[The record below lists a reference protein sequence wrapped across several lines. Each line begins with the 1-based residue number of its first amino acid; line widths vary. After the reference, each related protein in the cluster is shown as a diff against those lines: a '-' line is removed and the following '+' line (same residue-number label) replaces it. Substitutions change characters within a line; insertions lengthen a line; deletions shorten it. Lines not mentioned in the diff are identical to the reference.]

1 VSSTP
6 AATVGLVAGAGR
18 LPFEVARGARR
29 AGCRVVA
36 AAFYGFADGA
46 LEAEVDAIQW
56 VRLGEL
62 GALFGALRDAGAQ
75 EAVVAGNVPKENLF
89 AGSDLI
95 RLDERGAAF
104 LAALSSRSD
113 DAILRGL
120 GDAIEGEG
128 IHVLSQATYT
138 EHLLAPAGAFG
149 RTRPTPEQLADVAF
163 AWPLAKEIGR
173 LDIGQTLVV
182 RDRSVL
188 AVEAIEGTDAAIR
201 RGGALGR
208 GSVCVVKIWKPGQ
221 DPRFDFP
228 TIGPDTLVTLSEAGV
243 GQRAVEAGRTRVLER
258 EVVVQRPDEHGNA
271 HHGVG
276 DAGPGGDRCALAA

>member
-1 VSSTP
+1 VSGAP

-18 LPFEVARGARR
+18 LPFEVARGARS
-29 AGCRVVA
+29 AGCRVAA
-36 AAFYGFADGA
+36 AAFYGFADPA
-46 LEAEVDAIQW
+46 LEAEVDSIRW

-62 GALFGALRDAGAQ
+62 AALFGALREADAR
-75 EAVVAGNVPKENLF
+75 EAVVAGNVPKEHLF

-120 GDAIEGEG
+120 GDAIEAEG
-128 IHVLSQATYT
+128 VRVLSQATYAQ
-138 EHLLAPAGAFG
+138 HLLAPAGPLG
-149 RTRPTPEQLADVAF
+149 RVAPTPEQLADVAF

-208 GSVCVVKIWKPGQ
+208 GSVCVVKVWKPGQ

-243 GQRAVEAGRTRVLER
+243 GVLAIEAGRTLVLER
-258 EVVVQRPDEHGNA
+258 ETVVQRADEMGIA
-271 HHGVG
+271 LFGVE
-276 DAGPGGDRCALAA
+276 DAGPGGIA

>member
-1 VSSTP
+1 MSPIP

-29 AGCRVVA
+29 AGRRVVA
-36 AAFYGFADGA
+36 VAFHGFADAA
-46 LEAEVDAIQW
+46 LEAEVDALHW

-62 GALFGALRDAGAQ
+62 AALFGALHDAGAR

-95 RLDERGAAF
+95 RLDERGMAF
-104 LAALSSRSD
+104 LAALKDRSD

-128 IHVLSQATYT
+128 VHVLSQATYA
-138 EHLLAPAGAFG
+138 EHLLAPAGPLG
-149 RTRPTPEQLADVAF
+149 RVAPTAEQLADVAY

-208 GSVCVVKIWKPGQ
+208 GSVCVVKVWKPGQ

-228 TIGPDTLVTLSEAGV
+228 TIGPDTLVTLSEAGAALL
-243 GQRAVEAGRTRVLER
+243 AVEAGRTLVLER
-258 EVVVQRPDEHGNA
+258 DAVVQRADELGIA
-271 HHGVG
+271 LLGVES
-276 DAGPGGDRCALAA
+276 GGIP

>member
-1 VSSTP
+1 VSPSP

-29 AGCRVVA
+29 QGRRVVA
-36 AAFYGFADGA
+36 VAFHGFADPA
-46 LEAEVDAIQW
+46 LASEVDALQW

-62 GALFGALRDAGAQ
+62 GALFAALHEAGAL
-75 EAVVAGNVPKENLF
+75 EAVVAGNVPKEHLF

-104 LAALSSRSD
+104 ITSLRDRSD
-113 DAILRGL
+113 DSILRAL
-120 GDAIEGEG
+120 GDALEAEG
-128 IHVLSQATYT
+128 IRVPSQALYAP
-138 EHLLAPAGAFG
+138 HLVATVGPLGGVAPTAA
-149 RTRPTPEQLADVAF
+149 QLADVAW

-182 RDRSVL
+182 RERSVL
-188 AVEAIEGTDAAIR
+188 AVEAIDGTDATIR

-208 GSVCVVKIWKPGQ
+208 GQVCVVKVWKPGQ

-228 TIGPDTLVTLSEAGV
+228 TIGPDTLETLAEAG
-243 GQRAVEAGRTRVLER
+243 AALMAMEAGRTLVLER
-258 EVVVQRPDEHGNA
+258 EAVVRRADALGIA
-271 HHGVG
+271 LLGVPES
-276 DAGPGGDRCALAA
+276 GPGGIR